1 MARYENTVGLSHP
14 DSAVAMGN
22 GGRLDFDFD
31 PPPI

>member
-1 MARYENTVGLSHP
+1 MARYKDTHGLSHP
-14 DSAVAMGN
+14 DAEVAAR